1 MEPGSVMTQEKP
13 GEGEPADAK
22 DTQCH
27 QCWHWC
33 EPQTVLLCDTPDTK
47 SQVGQS
53 SSGQR
58 SKEFNL
64 LNAVVE

>member
-1 MEPGSVMTQEKP
+1 MGNVGALKNSHKPQEAGRLEMEPGSVMTQEKP

-33 EPQTVLLCDTPDTK
+33 EPQTILLCDTPDTK
-47 SQVGQS
+47 S
-53 SSGQR
+53 
-58 SKEFNL
+58 
-64 LNAVVE
+64 